1 MSVLAGLSGGLV
13 GVLWSGLVS
22 SPWLAG
28 AAAEHPSGWH
38 VESIPRL
45 AAGALLRAVSG
56 AALGFLF
63 WLGWGLI
70 AVLRAPW
77 PLVGVLFGL
86 LCWAGAALPALA
98 TLGLRVQLPRRS
110 IRVHAIDWLV
120 SCVVVGLLCAYAW
133 YRLA

>member
-1 MSVLAGLSGGLV
+1 MSVLAGLSGGLF

-22 SPWLAG
+22 TPWLAAG
-28 AAAEHPSGWH
+28 AAENPSGWQA
-38 VESIPRL
+38 ETLRRL
-45 AAGALLRAVSG
+45 AAGALLRAMSG

-70 AVLRAPW
+70 AVLRVPW
-77 PLVGVLFGL
+77 PIVGVLFGL

-98 TLGLRVQLPRRS
+98 TLGLRIELPRHCV
-110 IRVHAIDWLV
+110 RVHAIDWLV
-120 SCVVVGLLCAYAW
+120 SCLAIGLLCAYAW

>member
-1 MSVLAGLSGGLV
+1 MSVLAGLSGGLF

-22 SPWLAG
+22 TRWLA
-28 AAAEHPSGWH
+28 ADNPSGWQ
-38 VESIPRL
+38 VEDLPRL
-45 AAGALLRAVSG
+45 VAGALLRAVSG

-77 PLVGVLFGL
+77 PVVGMLFGL

-98 TLGLRVQLPRRS
+98 TLGLRIELPRHS
-110 IRVHAIDWLV
+110 LRVHAIDWLV
-120 SCVVVGLLCAYAW
+120 SCLAIGLLCAYAW

>member
-1 MSVLAGLSGGLV
+1 MSVLAGLSGGLF

-22 SPWLAG
+22 TPWLA
-28 AAAEHPSGWH
+28 AAAQENPSGWQA
-38 VESIPRL
+38 ENLRRL
-45 AAGALLRAVSG
+45 VASVLLRAVSG

-77 PLVGVLFGL
+77 PVIGALFGL
-86 LCWAGAALPALA
+86 LCWMGAALPALA
-98 TLGLRVQLPRRS
+98 TLGMRVQLPRHS
-110 IRVHAIDWLV
+110 LRVHAIDWLV
-120 SCVVVGLLCAYAW
+120 SSLAIGLLCSYAW